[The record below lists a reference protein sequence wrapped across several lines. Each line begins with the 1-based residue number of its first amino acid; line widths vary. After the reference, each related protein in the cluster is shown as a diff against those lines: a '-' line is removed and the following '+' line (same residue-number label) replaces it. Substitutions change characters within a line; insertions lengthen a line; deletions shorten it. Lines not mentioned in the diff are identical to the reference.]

1 MAEIVA
7 EVLVYNSITNAL
19 DDKKF
24 DGRTPFSLIEFLNY
38 IGALEKTSDEL
49 NLYNIY
55 LRKWQDTA
63 NITLLDINADLKT
76 QFLSFLSEVK
86 IFYST
91 AEEKRYLD
99 NINLENDEE
108 LSISIPFFARKIK
121 EISQYFAKKRK
132 EINRDVQYV
141 KKKGSHTGLA
151 EAIKIELLDIY
162 SGDDVISGLTIPED
176 VGAFIDNISIEVE
189 NNYDTFN
196 DYYDLDPDKEPAF
209 YDTVSG
215 NRYDY
220 FTSNT
225 NVISGAFFYD
235 TEQAIKDIINSQ
247 GFVLKEI
254 PGLLVDFNTTDT
266 SSLPNT
272 FFQDYQ
278 NTGSSNLKYLLQ
290 AELVQKYMGTDMYY
304 ISSNS
309 DNQVLSGK
317 MFDADYPHRNLLNI
331 NNAATIQVSSDQIQS
346 ERDVGLFYKPT
357 NYGIVK
363 IDAAFEPVLDT
374 RAIEKDTVYMFPDP
388 TRYGNIDGVG
398 GSPRTSP
405 FIFVL
410 KNTEFKN
417 NSSSFGK
424 PLVKSNSDSQNF
436 YSYSSLEQDN
446 FKQDN
451 ITPLYG
457 IESGQLSGNIFKEVG
472 DIYGNI
478 YFIVTPTTILNR
490 NITDFTPTVPPLEI
504 APTEI
509 VELPTGE
516 RLTIN
521 DRSTIAK
528 DVLVYN
534 TIRDAY
540 ESINSSLSSI
550 FNKYIYDNEI
560 YTELNNNIIDIDIFQ
575 NTFFFRTPSYLIAEN
590 IVYDTSGAFNSKSFV
605 SRVKKVNTGITVYQN
620 REQISNISNPVRLNN
635 NVFTIKT
642 ESTLTT
648 SPINARTFNFS
659 IFKYN
664 LDTQR
669 EINIIDENTT
679 NRSYFA
685 ENFTFDVGAS
695 IVQVKNMKLSYNSYQ
710 EKFLLITDF
719 ADINNANNLHVL
731 VFQIKGNKLNI
742 SRNFVITPDNYNNT
756 NNFYKQ
762 REFVDNFIFQS
773 LSSTPIQTT
782 FNGALNF

>member
-24 DGRTPFSLIEFLNY
+24 DGRSPFSLIEFLNY
-38 IGALEKTSDEL
+38 TGALEKTSDEL

-63 NITLLDINADLKT
+63 NVTLTNINADLKT

-86 IFYST
+86 IFYT
-91 AEEKRYLD
+91 TPEEKRYLD
-99 NINLENDEE
+99 NINLEDDEQ
-108 LSISIPFFARKIK
+108 LSIAIPFFARKIK
-121 EISQYFAKKRK
+121 DISQYFAKKRK
-132 EINRDVQYV
+132 EVARDVQYV
-141 KKKGSHTGLA
+141 KRKGSHTGLTD
-151 EAIKIELLDIY
+151 AIKIELLDIY
-162 SGDDVISGLTIPED
+162 SGDDIITGLTIPED
-176 VGAFIDNISIEVE
+176 IGTFINNISIEVE
-189 NNYDTFN
+189 NNYDIFN
-196 DYYDLDPDKEPAF
+196 DYYDLDPGQEPAF

-225 NVISGAFFYD
+225 NIISGAFFYD
-235 TEQAIKDIINSQ
+235 TEQAIKDIINTQ
-247 GFVLKEI
+247 GVVLKEI
-254 PGLLVDFNTTDT
+254 PGLLVDFDTTDT

-290 AELVQKYMGTDMYY
+290 AELIQNYMGTDMYY

-309 DNQVLSGK
+309 NNQVLSGK
-317 MFDADYPHRNLLNI
+317 MFDASYPHRNLLNI

-357 NYGIVK
+357 NFGIIK

-374 RAIEKDTVYMFPDP
+374 RTIEKDTVYMFPDP
-388 TRYGNIDGVG
+388 ARYGNIDGVG
-398 GSPRTSP
+398 GAPRTSP

-424 PLVKSNSDSQNF
+424 PLVKSNSDDQNF

-446 FKQDN
+446 FKIDN
-451 ITPLYG
+451 ISPLYG
-457 IESGQLSGNIFKEVG
+457 IESGKLSGNIFKEVG

-478 YFIVTPTTILNR
+478 YFVVNPTNFLNR
-490 NITDFTPTVPPLEI
+490 NISGFTPTVPPLEI

-509 VELPTGE
+509 VELPTE
-516 RLTIN
+516 EKMTIN
-521 DRSTIAK
+521 GKLNTAK
-528 DVLVYN
+528 DILVYN

-540 ESINSSLSSI
+540 ESINSALSSV
-550 FNKYIYDNEI
+550 FDKYIYDNKI
-560 YTELNNNIIDIDIFQ
+560 YTELNNNIIDVDIFQ
-575 NTFFFRTPSYLIAEN
+575 NTFFFRTSSYLITEN
-590 IVYDTSGAFNSKSFV
+590 ITYNTNGSFSSKSFV
-605 SRVKKVNTGITVYQN
+605 SRVKKVNTGIVVYQN
-620 REQISNISNPVRLNN
+620 RQQISNISNPVRLDN
-635 NVFTIKT
+635 NVFTIKA

-664 LDTQR
+664 LDTQK
-669 EINIIDENTT
+669 EVNIIDENTT

-685 ENFTFDVGAS
+685 ENFTFDVGTS
-695 IVQVKNMKLSYNSYQ
+695 ISQIKTMKLSYNSYQ
-710 EKFLLITDF
+710 EKFFLMTDF

-731 VFQIKGNKLNI
+731 VFSIKGNKLNI
-742 SRNFVITPDNYNNT
+742 FQNFVITPDNYNNT

-762 REFVDNFIFQS
+762 REFTDNFIFQS
-773 LSSTPIQTT
+773 LSSTPTQTT